1 MHFASTYP
9 SLCINT
15 IIMVLVVVIVIII
28 NMIIIIIV
36 GRYASSD
43 LDATFTQ

>member
-15 IIMVLVVVIVIII
+15 IIMVIVDVIII
-28 NMIIIIIV
+28 NMIIIIV
-36 GRYASSD
+36 DVRYASSD

>member
-15 IIMVLVVVIVIII
+15 IIMVIVVVIII
-28 NMIIIIIV
+28 NMIIIIV
-36 GRYASSD
+36 DGRYASSD

>member
-15 IIMVLVVVIVIII
+15 IIMVIVVVIII